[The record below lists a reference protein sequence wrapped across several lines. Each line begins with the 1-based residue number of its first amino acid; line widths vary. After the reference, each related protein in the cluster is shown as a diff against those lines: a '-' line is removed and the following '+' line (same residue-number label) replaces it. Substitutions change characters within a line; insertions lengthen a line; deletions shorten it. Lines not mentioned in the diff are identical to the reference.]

1 MTSYSGQTR
10 PQITQITDD
19 DVLVRVSKVSDKGLV
34 TIPLEIRRKLGLT
47 PGTKMMV
54 MATED
59 AVVLRKGVMLF
70 AKEPPR
76 GLMRKIR
83 GVFSKAQI
91 RDIEE

>member
-1 MTSYSGQTR
+1 M
-10 PQITQITDD
+10 I
-19 DVLVRVSKVSDKGLV
+19 
-34 TIPLEIRRKLGLT
+34 
-47 PGTKMMV
+47 V

-70 AKEPPR
+70 AKEPPA

-91 RDIEE
+91 RDIEEYVDSPYGMSSLSARTLMIDASQGTS